1 MRSREKALEATEA
14 AAAAAAEKRQAEVE
28 MNLSASERLA
38 ALHQTYIAK
47 IAAPSANAA
56 DAVASGASTPR
67 GGGGWRS
74 PPPQTPTRAALRA
87 EAETNARRS
96 VATAEEAQGRLK
108 ERRASYQAE
117 RLDERERVRDT
128 PPDPPR
134 PAAHRHHHLRLHH
147 TATFNPTKPRLP
159 PPSPSQVAR
168 ELRQLRAELKAVA
181 KASEYKEAHAASAR
195 AQLVAQQAEAKAC
208 EKEAEQQD
216 HLIRTLQVTDDAMA
230 STTTTPTSTSTSPPP
245 HPLRLTS
252 SAIPSAGRPLAAA
265 AAGTAAGAAAA
276 ARSGVVRG
284 AGGRLGAGGARGA
297 GAGRRATAAAANRSE
312 GDHVRPFTPPFT
324 SPFTPSFT
332 SPFTPPF
339 TPHQV
344 IEGMEEYC
352 AQLQAGLASQAA
364 DAKEAKEGKDG
375 KEIVPGREL
384 IKTEVEEVRGRL
396 ALLKREESRLTT
408 ALGEQRRALNT
419 QEAEFAAEMRRCQ
432 EQREAKAAALAQLE
446 KYEGELRKA
455 A

>member
-1 MRSREKALEATEA
+1 M
-14 AAAAAAEKRQAEVE
+14 
-28 MNLSASERLA
+28 
-38 ALHQTYIAK
+38 
-47 IAAPSANAA
+47 
-56 DAVASGASTPR
+56 
-67 GGGGWRS
+67 
-74 PPPQTPTRAALRA
+74 
-87 EAETNARRS
+87 
-96 VATAEEAQGRLK
+96 
-108 ERRASYQAE
+108 
-117 RLDERERVRDT
+117 
-128 PPDPPR
+128 
-134 PAAHRHHHLRLHH
+134 
-147 TATFNPTKPRLP
+147 
-159 PPSPSQVAR
+159 AR

-216 HLIRTLQVTDDAMA
+216 HLIRTLQVTDDGHHHHVHLHHLH
-230 STTTTPTSTSTSPPP
+230 TSASPPP
-245 HPLRLTS
+245 PSPLQADLSLQRQLEQRLEQQLQLARAS
-252 SAIPSAGRPLAAA
+252 CAAQVDALAQAGRE
-265 AAGTAAGAAAA
+265 
-276 ARSGVVRG
+276 AR
-284 AGGRLGAGGARGA
+284 
-297 GAGRRATAAAANRSE
+297 E
-312 GDHVRPFTPPFT
+312 QGDALQLQLQTEAK
-324 SPFTPSFT
+324 
-332 SPFTPPF
+332 
-339 TPHQV
+339 V

-364 DAKEAKEGKDG
+364 DAKEAKEGKEG

-384 IKTEVEEVRGRL
+384 IKAEVEEVRGRL